1 MSDITQPEQKSKKSI
16 GTWFR
21 NLRTVSK
28 FRLILFGIAVL
39 VAPFAIYAGLDE
51 PNQAKAGDCM
61 AGQSTS
67 DLRMVEC
74 TDAAAEWK
82 VLGRL
87 EGKSEADHNDTV
99 CAAYPETEASFYE
112 DGRRFRKGYI
122 LCLGAAAK

>member
-1 MSDITQPEQKSKKSI
+1 MSHSTDSEPKSKRSI

-21 NLRTVSK
+21 GLRPISK
-28 FRLILFGIAVL
+28 FRVILFGIAVL

-74 TDAAAEWK
+74 ADTAAEWK

-99 CAAYPETEASFYE
+99 CAAYPETEASFYQ
-112 DGRRFRKGYI
+112 DGRRFRKGFI
-122 LCLGAAAK
+122 LCLGPAGQ